1 MFYVYILAEESSGDL
16 YTGYTNDLKRR
27 VVEHNAGKNR
37 STKNKHWHCIYYEAC
52 THEEDARRRERYLK
66 TTQGRRAMKL
76 RLSTFFHGRA
86 N

>member
-1 MFYVYILAEESSGDL
+1 MFYVYILEETSSGDL

-27 VVEHNAGKNR
+27 VVEHNAGKNI
-37 STKNKHWHCIYYEAC
+37 STKNRHWHCIYYEAC

-66 TTQGRRAMKL
+66 TSQGRRAMKL
-76 RLSTFFHGRA
+76 RLRTFFHGRA